1 MIGDRLEVVPNAKS
15 CTVKFTTV
23 ACKLAR
29 LHRLVGAS
37 ALLVLLKLEESGQV
51 VLIYEQKVKFFKQ

>member
-37 ALLVLLKLEESGQV
+37 ALLVLLKLEESGQ
-51 VLIYEQKVKFFKQ
+51 

>member
-1 MIGDRLEVVPNAKS
+1 MIGDRLEVVPNVKS

-23 ACKLAR
+23 ACKLVR
-29 LHRLVGAS
+29 LRRLVGAT
-37 ALLVLLKLEESGQV
+37 ALLVLMKLEESGQL